1 MFGKNASSNSNA
13 NVAVNVTLDL
23 SNATFSGVTTFDSSV
38 INNST
43 LTQVGDANFNNINIE
58 GTLTYSNF
66 TGDVIGDVTGD
77 LTGDVT
83 GNLTGDA
90 TGDVTG
96 NLTGD
101 VTGKLFAATNGS
113 ISSKNSYDIVYDVNG
128 PNI

>member
-66 TGDVIGDVTGD
+66 SFGDNLVGN

-83 GNLTGDA
+83 GNLTG
-90 TGDVTG
+90 T
-96 NLTGD
+96 
-101 VTGKLFAATNGS
+101 FIPFTNGS
-113 ISSKNSYDIVYDVNG
+113 VCGNVTGDY
-128 PNI
+128 